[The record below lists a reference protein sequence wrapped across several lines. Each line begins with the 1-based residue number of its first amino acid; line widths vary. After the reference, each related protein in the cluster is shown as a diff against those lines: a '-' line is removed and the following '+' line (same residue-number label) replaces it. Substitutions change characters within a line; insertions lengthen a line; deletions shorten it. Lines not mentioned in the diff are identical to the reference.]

1 MRVKLP
7 LPSFA
12 HFSLQFSLFLSL
24 CPVHLRANFYSSLPL
39 PSLIPG
45 DTRANAR
52 ESNIFSFRANC
63 SRPRLL
69 FVLITPE
76 RLVPRFHKIVRQAF
90 FPGQT
95 SLSLSL
101 SARLPSESTR
111 TLLKMLTV
119 PHLHGKIFVQR
130 ALSHR
135 YTPLW
140 PSNASS
146 YAFAPLLP
154 VIQTHVDILRAQRQI
169 FFRA

>member
-1 MRVKLP
+1 MRVELP
-7 LPSFA
+7 LPSFT
-12 HFSLQFSLFLSL
+12 HFSLQFSLSLSL
-24 CPVHLRANFYSSLPL
+24 SPVHLPANFYSSLPSL
-39 PSLIPG
+39 PSFIPG

-52 ESNIFSFRANC
+52 ESNIFSSRVNC

-90 FPGQT
+90 FQAKR
-95 SLSLSL
+95 LSLSL
-101 SARLPSESTR
+101 PDYRSESTR
-111 TLLKMLTV
+111 ALLKMLTV

-130 ALSHR
+130 ALSRR

-154 VIQTHVDILRAQRQI
+154 VIQTHVGILRAQRQI